1 MSPKNEI
8 FKVLAFDYRGFG
20 DSSKVPLDEDTVVED
35 ASLAL
40 AWLRA
45 RVGRE
50 ARILVLAHS
59 LGTAIASRALANT
72 EAEAAPISGLVLM
85 AAFNN
90 FTDELVALQGRHVG
104 VVRR

>member
-1 MSPKNEI
+1 MTTEGSVTAARFRLTRTRWWRTPASPWPGCG
-8 FKVLAFDYRGFG
+8 RGRG
-20 DSSKVPLDEDTVVED
+20 G
-35 ASLAL
+35 
-40 AWLRA
+40 RA
-45 RVGRE
+45 G
-50 ARILVLAHS
+50 ILVLGHS

-104 VVRR
+104 DV